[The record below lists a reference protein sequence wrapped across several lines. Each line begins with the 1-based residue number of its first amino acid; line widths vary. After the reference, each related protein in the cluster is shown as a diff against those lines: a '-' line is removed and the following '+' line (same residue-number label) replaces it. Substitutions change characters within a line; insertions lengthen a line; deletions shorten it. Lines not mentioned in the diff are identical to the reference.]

1 MTDIAQNREDC
12 LVFMQS
18 MIQGLMAS
26 ECPIFTF
33 KDAQVSGALALKM
46 FLVDGEDKN
55 EIAMLTMQFD
65 ANTRKVRTGCY
76 LYLSSKRFSSRD
88 RPRFDIDDDNADL
101 RVQIKDFMVKIGDAV
116 GTPLSEG
123 HINRMLEGLETTLPD

>member
-12 LVFMQS
+12 LLFMQD

-46 FLVDGEDKN
+46 YLVEGGVED

-65 ANTRKVRTGCY
+65 ADKRTVSTGCY
-76 LYLSSKRFSSRD
+76 LYLASKRFTNRD
-88 RPRFDIDDDNADL
+88 RPKFVIDNDNSDL
-101 RVQIKDFMVKIGDAV
+101 RIQIKDFMVKIGDAV

-123 HINRMLEGLETTLPD
+123 HINRMLEGLTTRFPD